1 MFILVDIYSLMKI
14 IEKYITHF
22 DLSGILVH
30 VFILVYTSDFQR
42 KHIEGVEQISKL
54 NKVQIPGRIKLENI
68 TVLRISN
75 C

>member
-22 DLSGILVH
+22 DLSDVLVH
-30 VFILVYTSDFQR
+30 VFILVYTDFQR

-68 TVLRISN
+68 TVLRISKG
-75 C
+75 